1 MGKQL
6 KINLETV
13 VKEMIRLQSSNK
25 KLMYDYKKKDA
36 NDINREIA
44 RLDAYFLKYK
54 KESVIPP
61 TAKDSWMDTVFRV
74 TALTPS
80 KNATRSDLLEATVTG
95 WKQTKK
101 ATLYIQPVIHDTHL
115 KYYCENSNNVATEAA
130 RWKKYYDRKD
140 HFNIWTEVVKYYQE
154 AMLKEFKE
162 PNKPHTEW
170 FEPG

>member
-74 TALTPS
+74 TALTPL
-80 KNATRSDLLEATVTG
+80 KNATGTRFDLLEATVTG
-95 WKQTKK
+95 WKQTK
-101 ATLYIQPVIHDTHL
+101 
-115 KYYCENSNNVATEAA
+115 
-130 RWKKYYDRKD
+130 
-140 HFNIWTEVVKYYQE
+140 
-154 AMLKEFKE
+154 
-162 PNKPHTEW
+162 
-170 FEPG
+170 